1 MYYKYLISYNVK
13 KIIRNELIIQHKKIS
28 VNNSY
33 SEIDLNAQ
41 QINLLYMQLEG
52 FFKIEIIDHE
62 LEGDITLKDLRNYII
77 KKLDTHE
84 KK

>member
-13 KIIRNELIIQHKKIS
+13 KIIRNELIIPHKKIS
-28 VNNSY
+28 VNNSF

-77 KKLDTHE
+77 KKLGTHE
-84 KK
+84 KN

>member
-1 MYYKYLISYNVK
+1 MYYKYLISHNVK
-13 KIIRNELIIQHKKIS
+13 KIIRNELIIPNKKIS
-28 VNNSY
+28 VNNSF

-77 KKLDTHE
+77 KKLDTHH
-84 KK
+84 

>member
-77 KKLDTHE
+77 KKLDTNN
-84 KK
+84 

>member
-84 KK
+84 KN

>member
-13 KIIRNELIIQHKKIS
+13 KIIRNELIIPQKKIS
-28 VNNSY
+28 VNSSF
-33 SEIDLNAQ
+33 SEIDLKAQ
-41 QINLLYMQLEG
+41 QINLLYMQLES

-77 KKLDTHE
+77 KN
-84 KK
+84 

>member
-13 KIIRNELIIQHKKIS
+13 KIIRNELIIPHKKIS
-28 VNNSY
+28 VNNSL

-52 FFKIEIIDHE
+52 FF
-62 LEGDITLKDLRNYII
+62 
-77 KKLDTHE
+77 
-84 KK
+84 

>member
-1 MYYKYLISYNVK
+1 
-13 KIIRNELIIQHKKIS
+13 
-28 VNNSY
+28 
-33 SEIDLNAQ
+33 
-41 QINLLYMQLEG
+41 MQLEG